1 MVDMYKEY
9 CGSLYG
15 NYRQV
20 KFTDVYETADAFL
33 ADYGAIGLP
42 KTITDTSANT
52 LFYLLYGRFGNDII
66 ASSDTNRFKYR
77 LFSIVWQYGPA
88 WEKKLDIQKKLRE
101 MSENDLLTGNRQIYN
116 TASHPATAPGT
127 GTDEELP
134 FIDNQNTSKARRGK
148 LEAYDMLYNML
159 DSDVTQEFLNKFQKL
174 FLTIVE
180 PEEPLYY
187 ITEDDEQ

>member
-20 KFTDVYETADAFL
+20 KFTDVYETADEFL

-42 KTITDTSANT
+42 KTISDTSATT

-77 LFSIVWQYGPA
+77 LFGIVWQYGPA
-88 WEKKLDIQKKLRE
+88 WEKKLDIQQKLRE
-101 MSENDLLTGNRQIYN
+101 MSEKDLLTGNRQIYN

-148 LEAYDMLYNML
+148 LEAYDMLYHML
-159 DSDVTQEFLNKFQKL
+159 DSEETQELHNKYKKL
-174 FLTIVE
+174 SRTME
-180 PEEPLYY
+180 KDQE
-187 ITEDDEQ
+187 T

>member
-33 ADYGAIGLP
+33 ADYGDIGLP
-42 KTITDTSANT
+42 KTITDTSATT

-77 LFSIVWQYGPA
+77 LFSIIWQYGPA
-88 WEKKLDIQKKLRE
+88 WEKKLDIQ
-101 MSENDLLTGNRQIYN
+101 
-116 TASHPATAPGT
+116 
-127 GTDEELP
+127 
-134 FIDNQNTSKARRGK
+134 
-148 LEAYDMLYNML
+148 
-159 DSDVTQEFLNKFQKL
+159 
-174 FLTIVE
+174 IVN
-180 PEEPLYY
+180 
-187 ITEDDEQ
+187 

>member
-20 KFTDVYETADAFL
+20 KFTDIYETADAFL
-33 ADYGAIGLP
+33 ADYGGIGLP
-42 KTITDTSANT
+42 KTISDETATT
-52 LFYLLYGRFGNDII
+52 LFYLLYGRFGNDVI

-88 WEKKLDIQKKLRE
+88 WGKKLDIQKKLRDMTE
-101 MSENDLLTGNRQIYN
+101 ADILTGSRQIYN
-116 TASHPATAPGT
+116 TASHPATEPGT
-127 GTDEELP
+127 DTDEELP

-148 LEAYDMLYNML
+148 LEAYDMLYHMI
-159 DSDVTQEFLNKFQKL
+159 DTDVTQEFLNKFQKL